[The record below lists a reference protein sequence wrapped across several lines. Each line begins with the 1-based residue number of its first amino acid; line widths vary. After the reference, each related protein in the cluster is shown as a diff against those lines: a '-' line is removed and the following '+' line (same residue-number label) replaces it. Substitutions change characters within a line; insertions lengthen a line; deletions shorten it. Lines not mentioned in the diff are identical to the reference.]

1 MSISTTELAPAY
13 HASRLIKGCWHL
25 AGGHGEVNQA
35 QAIKDMAAFVEA
47 GLTTFDCADHYI
59 GVEALIGQFRR
70 AYPELA
76 PKLQVHTKCVPD
88 YDRLTSCDRTYLTG
102 IIDRSLERLG
112 VDQLDLVQFHWWN
125 LAQPGYVEVLGILS
139 DLRREGKIAHLGLT
153 NFNTAL
159 TREILDAGIPLVS
172 TQVQYS
178 LLDSRPDQGLIAL
191 CQERGVQLLCY
202 GTLAG
207 GLLSDA
213 WLGQTEPSEPLANRS
228 HTKYKLI
235 IEDFGGWDL
244 FQELLQALQAIATR
258 HGVGLGDM
266 GLGDMG
272 LGDVATR
279 WVIDRPQVASAIMG
293 FTSTRHLPATKRI
306 EALRLDAQDH
316 ALLAPLLARR
326 TGPAGDCYDIER
338 DKEGRHGRIMRY
350 NQNEGRH

>member
-13 HASRLIKGCWHL
+13 RASRLIKGCWHL

-35 QAIKDMAAFVEA
+35 QAIQDMAAFVEA

-76 PKLQVHTKCVPD
+76 TQLQVHTKCVPD
-88 YDRLTSCDRTYLTG
+88 YDRLTSCDRAYLTG

-112 VDQLDLVQFHWWN
+112 VAQLDLVQFHWWN
-125 LAQPGYVEVLGILS
+125 LAQPGYVEALGILS

-213 WLGQTEPSEPLANRS
+213 WLGQAEPTEPLANRS

-244 FQELLQALQAIATR
+244 FQELLHALQAIATR
-258 HGVGLGDM
+258 HGV
-266 GLGDMG
+266 G

-293 FTSTRHLPATKRI
+293 FTSTRYLPATQGI

-316 ALLAPLLARR
+316 ALLAPLLGRR

>member
-1 MSISTTELAPAY
+1 MSISTTELAPNY
-13 HASRLIKGCWHL
+13 RASRLIKGCWHL
-25 AGGHGEVNQA
+25 AGGHGEVDQA
-35 QAIKDMAAFVEA
+35 QAVQDMAAFVEA

-59 GVEALIGQFRR
+59 GVEALIGRFRR
-70 AYPELA
+70 EHPNLA
-76 PKLQVHTKCVPD
+76 TQLQVHTKCVPD
-88 YDRLTSCDRTYLTG
+88 YDRLTTWDRAYLTE

-125 LAQPGYVEVLGILS
+125 LAQPGYVEALGILS

-153 NFNTAL
+153 NFNTAV

-178 LLDSRPDQGLIAL
+178 LLDSRPDQGMVSL
-191 CQERGVQLLCY
+191 CKERGIQLLCY

-207 GLLSDA
+207 GLLSEA
-213 WLGQTEPSEPLANRS
+213 WLGQAEPTEPLANRS

-244 FQELLQALQAIATR
+244 FQELLQALQAIAKR
-258 HGVGLGDM
+258 HGV
-266 GLGDMG
+266 G

-279 WVIDRPQVASAIMG
+279 WVIDRPQVGSAIMG
-293 FTSTRHLPATKRI
+293 FTSTRHLPATQRI
-306 EALRLDAQDH
+306 ESLRLNAQDH
-316 ALLAPLLARR
+316 ALLTPLLARR

>member
-1 MSISTTELAPAY
+1 
-13 HASRLIKGCWHL
+13 
-25 AGGHGEVNQA
+25 
-35 QAIKDMAAFVEA
+35 
-47 GLTTFDCADHYI
+47 
-59 GVEALIGQFRR
+59 
-70 AYPELA
+70 
-76 PKLQVHTKCVPD
+76 
-88 YDRLTSCDRTYLTG
+88 
-102 IIDRSLERLG
+102 
-112 VDQLDLVQFHWWN
+112 
-125 LAQPGYVEVLGILS
+125 
-139 DLRREGKIAHLGLT
+139 
-153 NFNTAL
+153 
-159 TREILDAGIPLVS
+159 
-172 TQVQYS
+172 VQYS

-213 WLGQTEPSEPLANRS
+213 WLGQAEPTEPLANRS

-258 HGVGLGDM
+258 HDVGLGDV
-266 GLGDMG
+266 G

-293 FTSTRHLPATKRI
+293 FTSTRHLPATKHI

>member
-25 AGGHGEVNQA
+25 AGGHGEVDQA
-35 QAIKDMAAFVEA
+35 QAVQDMAAFVEA

-59 GVEALIGQFRR
+59 GVEALIGRFRR
-70 AYPELA
+70 ERPDLA

-88 YDRLTSCDRTYLTG
+88 YDRLTSCDRAYLTG

-125 LAQPGYVEVLGILS
+125 LAQPGYVQALDILS

-153 NFNTAL
+153 NFNTDL

-178 LLDSRPDQGLIAL
+178 LLDSRPDQGLVAL

-213 WLGQTEPSEPLANRS
+213 WLGQAEPTEPLANRS

-235 IEDFGGWDL
+235 IEDFGGWEL
-244 FQELLQALQAIATR
+244 FQELLQALKAIATR
-258 HGVGLGDM
+258 HGV
-266 GLGDMG
+266 G

-279 WVIDRPQVASAIMG
+279 WVIDRPQVGSAIMG
-293 FTSTRHLPATKRI
+293 FTSTRHLPAAQRI

>member
-13 HASRLIKGCWHL
+13 RASRLIKGCWHL

-35 QAIKDMAAFVEA
+35 QAIQDMAAFVEA

-88 YDRLTSCDRTYLTG
+88 YDRLTSCDRAYLTG

-112 VDQLDLVQFHWWN
+112 VAQLDLVQFHWWN
-125 LAQPGYVEVLGILS
+125 LAQPGYVEALGILS

-153 NFNTAL
+153 NFNTAV

-191 CQERGVQLLCY
+191 CQERSVQLLCY

-213 WLGQTEPSEPLANRS
+213 WLGKTEPAEPLANRS

-258 HGVGLGDM
+258 HGVGLGD
-266 GLGDMG
+266 
-272 LGDVATR
+272 VATR

-293 FTSTRHLPATKRI
+293 FTSTRYLPATQGI

>member
-1 MSISTTELAPAY
+1 M
-13 HASRLIKGCWHL
+13 R
-25 AGGHGEVNQA
+25 
-35 QAIKDMAAFVEA
+35 
-47 GLTTFDCADHYI
+47 
-59 GVEALIGQFRR
+59 
-70 AYPELA
+70 
-76 PKLQVHTKCVPD
+76 
-88 YDRLTSCDRTYLTG
+88 TG

-112 VDQLDLVQFHWWN
+112 VAQLDLVQFHWWN
-125 LAQPGYVEVLGILS
+125 LAQPGYVEALGILS

-213 WLGQTEPSEPLANRS
+213 WLGQAEPTEPLANRS

-235 IEDFGGWDL
+235 IEDFGGWNL
-244 FQELLQALQAIATR
+244 FQELLQALQTIATR
-258 HGVGLGDM
+258 HGV
-266 GLGDMG
+266 G

-293 FTSTRHLPATKRI
+293 FTSTRHLPATQRI

>member
-13 HASRLIKGCWHL
+13 RASRLIKGCWHL

-35 QAIKDMAAFVEA
+35 QAIQDMAAFVEA

-76 PKLQVHTKCVPD
+76 TKLQVHTKCVPD
-88 YDRLTSCDRTYLTG
+88 YDRLTSCDRAYLTG

-112 VDQLDLVQFHWWN
+112 MAQLDLMQFHWWN
-125 LAQPGYVEVLGILS
+125 LAQPGYVEALGILS

-213 WLGQTEPSEPLANRS
+213 WLGQAEPTEPLANRS

-244 FQELLQALQAIATR
+244 FQELLHALQAIATR
-258 HGVGLGDM
+258 HGV
-266 GLGDMG
+266 G

-293 FTSTRHLPATKRI
+293 FTSTRHLSATQGI

>member
-13 HASRLIKGCWHL
+13 RASRLIKGCWHL

-35 QAIKDMAAFVEA
+35 QAIQDMAAFVEA

-76 PKLQVHTKCVPD
+76 TQLQVHTKCVPD
-88 YDRLTSCDRTYLTG
+88 YDRLTSCDRSYLTG

-112 VDQLDLVQFHWWN
+112 VAQLDLVQFHWWN
-125 LAQPGYVEVLGILS
+125 LAQPGYVEALGILS

-191 CQERGVQLLCY
+191 CQERDVQLLCY

-213 WLGQTEPSEPLANRS
+213 WLGQAEPTEPLANRS

-244 FQELLQALQAIATR
+244 FQELLHALQAIATR
-258 HGVGLGDM
+258 HGV
-266 GLGDMG
+266 G

-293 FTSTRHLPATKRI
+293 FTSTRYLPATQGI

-316 ALLAPLLARR
+316 ALLAPLLGRR

>member
-13 HASRLIKGCWHL
+13 RASRLIKGCWHL

-35 QAIKDMAAFVEA
+35 QAIQDMAAFVEA

-88 YDRLTSCDRTYLTG
+88 YDRLTSCDRAYLTG

-112 VDQLDLVQFHWWN
+112 VGQLDLVQFHWWN
-125 LAQPGYVEVLGILS
+125 LAQPGYVEALGILS

-153 NFNTAL
+153 NFNTTL

-213 WLGQTEPSEPLANRS
+213 WLGQAEPTEPLANRS

-244 FQELLQALQAIATR
+244 FQELLHALQAIATR
-258 HGVGLGDM
+258 HGV
-266 GLGDMG
+266 G

-293 FTSTRHLPATKRI
+293 FTSTRYLPATQRI

>member
-1 MSISTTELAPAY
+1 MSISTTELAPNY
-13 HASRLIKGCWHL
+13 RASRLIKGCWHL
-25 AGGHGEVNQA
+25 AGGHGEVDQA
-35 QAIKDMAAFVEA
+35 QAVRDMAAFVEA

-59 GVEALIGQFRR
+59 GVEALIGRFRR
-70 AYPELA
+70 EHPALA
-76 PKLQVHTKCVPD
+76 TQLQVHTKCVPD
-88 YDRLTSCDRTYLTG
+88 YDRLTSCDRAYLTG

-112 VDQLDLVQFHWWN
+112 VAQLDLVQFHWWN
-125 LAQPGYVEVLGILS
+125 LAQPGYVEALGIMS

-153 NFNTAL
+153 NFNTAV

-178 LLDSRPDQGLIAL
+178 LLDSRPDQGLVAL
-191 CQERGVQLLCY
+191 CQERGLQLLCY

-213 WLGQTEPSEPLANRS
+213 WLGQAEPTEPLANRS

-235 IEDFGGWDL
+235 IEDFGGWGL
-244 FQELLQALQAIATR
+244 FQELLHALKAIATR
-258 HGVGLGDM
+258 HGV
-266 GLGDMG
+266 G

-293 FTSTRHLPATKRI
+293 FTSTRHLPATQRI
-306 EALRLDAQDH
+306 ESLRLDAQDH

>member
-13 HASRLIKGCWHL
+13 RASRLIKGCWHL

-35 QAIKDMAAFVEA
+35 QAIQDMAAFVEA

-76 PKLQVHTKCVPD
+76 TQLQVHTKCVPD
-88 YDRLTSCDRTYLTG
+88 YDRLTSCDRAYLTG

-112 VDQLDLVQFHWWN
+112 VAQLDLVQFHWWN
-125 LAQPGYVEVLGILS
+125 LAQPGYVEALGILS

-153 NFNTAL
+153 NFNTAVTL
-159 TREILDAGIPLVS
+159 EILDAGIPLVS

-213 WLGQTEPSEPLANRS
+213 WLGQTEPTEPLANRS

-244 FQELLQALQAIATR
+244 FQELLQALQTIATR
-258 HGVGLGDM
+258 HGV
-266 GLGDMG
+266 G

-293 FTSTRHLPATKRI
+293 FTSTRYLPATQGI

-316 ALLAPLLARR
+316 ALLAPLLGRR

>member
-1 MSISTTELAPAY
+1 MSISTTELAPNY
-13 HASRLIKGCWHL
+13 RASRLIKGCWHL
-25 AGGHGEVNQA
+25 AGGHGEVDQA

-59 GVEALIGQFRR
+59 GVEALIGRFRR
-70 AYPELA
+70 EHPNLA
-76 PKLQVHTKCVPD
+76 TQLQVHTKCVPD
-88 YDRLTSCDRTYLTG
+88 YDRLTTWDRAYLTE

-125 LAQPGYVEVLGILS
+125 LAQPGYVEALGILS
-139 DLRREGKIAHLGLT
+139 DLRLEGKIAHLGLT
-153 NFNTAL
+153 NFNTAV

-178 LLDSRPDQGLIAL
+178 LLDSRPDQGMVAL
-191 CQERGVQLLCY
+191 CKERGIQLLCY

-207 GLLSDA
+207 GLLSEA
-213 WLGQTEPSEPLANRS
+213 WLGQAEPTEPLANRS

-244 FQELLQALQAIATR
+244 FQELLQALKTIATR
-258 HGVGLGDM
+258 HGV
-266 GLGDMG
+266 G

-279 WVIDRPQVASAIMG
+279 WVIDRPQVGSAIMG
-293 FTSTRHLPATKRI
+293 FTSTRHLPATQRI
-306 EALRLDAQDH
+306 ESLRLNAQDH
-316 ALLAPLLARR
+316 ALLTPLLARR
-326 TGPAGDCYDIER
+326 NGPAGDCYDIER

>member
-13 HASRLIKGCWHL
+13 RASRLIKGCWHL
-25 AGGHGEVNQA
+25 AGGHGDVDQA
-35 QAIKDMAAFVEA
+35 QAVQDMAAFVQA

-59 GVEALIGQFRR
+59 GVEALIGRFRR
-70 AYPELA
+70 EHPELA
-76 PKLQVHTKCVPD
+76 RRLQVHTKCVPD
-88 YDRLTSCDRTYLTG
+88 SDRLTSCDRAYLTG
-102 IIDRSLERLG
+102 IIDRSLQRLG
-112 VDQLDLVQFHWWN
+112 VEQLDLVQFHWWN
-125 LAQPGYVEVLGILS
+125 LAQPGYVQALGILS

-153 NFNTAL
+153 NFNTTL

-207 GLLSDA
+207 GLLSDT
-213 WLGQTEPSEPLANRS
+213 WLGQAEPTEPLANRS

-244 FQELLQALQAIATR
+244 FLELLQALQAIATR
-258 HGVGLGDM
+258 HGV
-266 GLGDMG
+266 G

-293 FTSTRHLPATKRI
+293 FTSTRHLPATQHI

-316 ALLAPLLARR
+316 ALLAPLLERR

-338 DKEGRHGRIMRY
+338 DKQGRHGRIMRY

>member
-13 HASRLIKGCWHL
+13 RASRLIKGCWHL

-35 QAIKDMAAFVEA
+35 QAIQDMAAFVEA

-88 YDRLTSCDRTYLTG
+88 YDRLTSCDRAYLTG

-112 VDQLDLVQFHWWN
+112 VAQLDLVQFHWWN
-125 LAQPGYVEVLGILS
+125 LAQPGYVEALGILS

-213 WLGQTEPSEPLANRS
+213 WLGQTEPTEPLANRS

-244 FQELLQALQAIATR
+244 FQELLQALQTIATR
-258 HGVGLGDM
+258 HGV
-266 GLGDMG
+266 G

-293 FTSTRHLPATKRI
+293 FTSTRYLPATQGI

>member
-13 HASRLIKGCWHL
+13 RASRLIKGCWHL

-35 QAIKDMAAFVEA
+35 QAIQDMAAFVEA

-76 PKLQVHTKCVPD
+76 TQLQVHTKCVPD
-88 YDRLTSCDRTYLTG
+88 YDRLTSCDRAYLTG

-112 VDQLDLVQFHWWN
+112 VAQLDLVQFHWWN
-125 LAQPGYVEVLGILS
+125 LAQPGYVEALDILS

-153 NFNTAL
+153 NFNTAV
-159 TREILDAGIPLVS
+159 TREILDAGIPLIS

-213 WLGQTEPSEPLANRS
+213 WLGQAEPTEPLANRS

-244 FQELLQALQAIATR
+244 FQELLQALQTIATR
-258 HGVGLGDM
+258 HGV
-266 GLGDMG
+266 G

-293 FTSTRHLPATKRI
+293 FTSTRYLPATQGI

>member
-13 HASRLIKGCWHL
+13 RASRLIKGCWHL

-35 QAIKDMAAFVEA
+35 QAIQDMAAFVEA

-76 PKLQVHTKCVPD
+76 TQLQVHTKCVPD
-88 YDRLTSCDRTYLTG
+88 YDRLTSCDRAYLTG

-112 VDQLDLVQFHWWN
+112 VAQLDLVQFHWWN
-125 LAQPGYVEVLGILS
+125 LAQPGYVEALGILS

-213 WLGQTEPSEPLANRS
+213 WLGQAEPTEPLANRS

-235 IEDFGGWDL
+235 IEDFGGWNL
-244 FQELLQALQAIATR
+244 FQELLQALQTIATR
-258 HGVGLGDM
+258 HGV
-266 GLGDMG
+266 G

-293 FTSTRHLPATKRI
+293 FTSTRHLPATQRI